1 MEKVWGKRWWRFIWG
16 DEQVM
21 SIIQAI
27 TIFNKIC
34 EVPRIAKPIQCSKSP
49 QNRGKKVARMV

>member
-1 MEKVWGKRWWRFIWG
+1 
-16 DEQVM
+16 M

-27 TIFNKIC
+27 TIFNKIR
-34 EVPRIAKPIQCSKSP
+34 EVPRITKPIQCSKSP